1 MHATEDED
9 EPRRGAF
16 LTRGNVIDSAVEK
29 ENISREGVLYHTP
42 EHQEEAAISEER
54 KFQRNILN
62 SFEKRESL
70 GKISR
75 KKLSVRH
82 THVGSA
88 GISEFVDMVLL
99 PAADDTVFE
108 CPIEAWD
115 DPGHQPPEREAG
127 IWFQ

>member
-62 SFEKRESL
+62 SLEKRESL

-75 KKLSVRH
+75 KKLPVRH
-82 THVGSA
+82 THVGSGA
-88 GISEFVDMVLL
+88 MSECVGQVLL

-108 CPIEAWD
+108 CPIEAWN

>member
-75 KKLSVRH
+75 KKLPVRH

-88 GISEFVDMVLL
+88 GISECVGKVLF
-99 PAADDTVFE
+99 PAADDTVLV
-108 CPIEAWD
+108 CPVEACN